1 MGIALEQNFTLEAS
15 RGLVWALLTDPPRIV
30 GCLPGAAITNRV
42 DDRTYEGTMAVRVGP
57 VSATYKGKV
66 RFERLDAAAGQTE
79 LVAQGQETKGKGSAE
94 MKMSY
99 RIQPAGATGTQVFV
113 RSDLTVTGILAQ
125 FGRGMIQEVADRML
139 QHFTGQMRTVLA
151 GTKAK
156 YAELVKMHA
165 VQFAKLFP
173 DKVGE
178 LGAAAGLTIRPDG
191 GNTAASPEDLARY
204 VEAVKRIGGDVSY
217 TSARLMIRNNAQQA
231 NVPVPAL

>member
-1 MGIALEQNFTLEAS
+1 MGIAIEQNFTLEAS

-42 DDRTYEGTMAVRVGP
+42 DDRTYEGTMTVKVGP
-57 VSATYKGKV
+57 VTASYRGKV
-66 RFERLDAAAGQTE
+66 RFERLDAAAGQSE
-79 LVAQGQETKGKGSAE
+79 LAAQGQETKGKGSAE

-99 RIQPAGATGTQVFV
+99 RIQSAGANTQVV
-113 RSDLTVTGILAQ
+113 VKSDLTVTGILAQ

-191 GNTAASPEDLARY
+191 GNTASSPEDLARY
-204 VEAVKRIGGDVSY
+204 IEAVKRIGGDVSY